1 MKKHI
6 WIPLVVVLVLA
17 VGCGAVFLPGMVAR
31 LLADSHVQKADAYA
45 AAARYDEAV
54 TEYARALERDEENGD
69 AYYGLAL
76 ALQERGNLESAIDA
90 ARTGYDKTADYRLF
104 YCLRD
109 LETAYKATVLSEENI
124 DTLPRFV
131 LDAVCA
137 YYGLESRDALTAE
150 MLESVTSLRLTLR
163 DYKAVSYEE
172 LYADENDFI
181 SYDTPWRWDDIP
193 AEDAVF
199 TYYIDATI
207 NDSCY
212 DLYYNF
218 LPVNR
223 VETIMEQLGGSWRLE
238 KRFES
243 VYAYID
249 IDSWEFPDKYKE
261 KMLTTYPFLSTC
273 RKAWILKPQISKLE
287 WEYLVEFLQENTD
300 VTENYHLTDYIV
312 SREVDLSALSILPN
326 LKSITYYINTSY
338 IDAELADTQAY
349 RQYGSNISP
358 NFSALHFRDL
368 AQYKAYVGLTFVGSP
383 VPVTEVV
390 GSDPF
395 YIPQED

>member
-54 TEYARALERDEENGD
+54 TEYTRALERNAENGD

-76 ALQERGNLESAIDA
+76 ALRERGDLESAIDA

-137 YYGLESRDALTAE
+137 YYGLESRDALTVE

-163 DYKAVSYEE
+163 DYKAVSFEKLYVKDEE
-172 LYADENDFI
+172 NPP
-181 SYDTPWRWDDIP
+181 YDTPWRWDDIP
-193 AEDAVF
+193 AEDAVC

-207 NDSCY
+207 NDSWF
-212 DLYYNF
+212 DLYYSYIRPDRMKSLQSQITNEWLWEKF
-218 LPVNR
+218 DSFYIRKDIDDADMDEVNR
-223 VETIMEQLGGSWRLE
+223 
-238 KRFES
+238 
-243 VYAYID
+243 
-249 IDSWEFPDKYKE
+249 E
-261 KMLTTYPFLSTC
+261 KMLEAFPYIATC
-273 RKAWILKPQISKLE
+273 RQTYLLERQIKRREWLE
-287 WEYLVEFLQENTD
+287 LTDILQEYSEIG
-300 VTENYHLTDYIV
+300 ENFRFDDYIV
-312 SREVDLSALSILPN
+312 PREVDLSALKILPN
-326 LKSITYYINTSY
+326 LESITYFIDTSY
-338 IDAELADTQAY
+338 IDAASAATDTY
-349 RQYGSNISP
+349 RQYANASDFR
-358 NFSALHFRDL
+358 FSALHFRDL
-368 AQYKAYVGLTFVGSP
+368 AQYKAYVGLTFIGSP

-390 GSDPF
+390 GPDPF